1 MKNDDLV
8 KRITELAERNLK
20 EREKVNTLIEIAYED
35 IRDGNLDL
43 KFKEV
48 KERPPPHN
56 ACAIDGS
63 RYIVPL
69 RDSVFVIARA
79 VAIRGED
86 KEEKDIPPDIEEE
99 FKIASNYYD
108 ENIIGNKSILLMLY
122 LETTLLNKCE
132 GSDVIMI
139 DGPIIDPPTYYEDPH
154 VEDFPDLSDYVKF
167 RANVLM
173 QKKRNSSIIGISK
186 RFSQRFLINYFMN
199 RGLKQISRSTENF
212 IASMIFLK
220 YRKYKNVY
228 SSSLYL
234 GPIRWEDSLKD
245 RKVNELDP
253 LEGAYN
259 AYKKYFQDELEIT
272 SFYYQR
278 DLASPIGRIDV
289 LSRKGEDPER
299 DLTFV
304 DRWAM
309 SGLKEITIINKLA
322 DDLSNVSRNE
332 SERLVSL
339 YNMVVS
345 KELLDDE
352 LLLKRISK

>member
-1 MKNDDLV
+1 M
-8 KRITELAERNLK
+8 KRITDLAERNMK
-20 EREKVNTLIEIAYED
+20 EREKVNTLIEIAFED

-43 KFKEV
+43 EFREV
-48 KERPPPHN
+48 KERSTPHN

-79 VAIRGED
+79 VAVRGED
-86 KEEKDIPPDIEEE
+86 KEGEKDIPPQIEEE

-108 ENIIGNKSILLMLY
+108 ENVIGNKSILLMLY

-139 DGPIIDPPTYYEDPH
+139 DGPLIDPPTYYEDPH
-154 VEDFPDLSDYVKF
+154 VDDFPDLSDYVKF
-167 RANVLM
+167 RADVLM
-173 QKKRNSSIIGISK
+173 QKKRNSAIIGISK
-186 RFSQRFLINYFMN
+186 RFSQRFLINYLMN
-199 RGLKQISRSTENF
+199 RGLKQISKATENF
-212 IASMIFLK
+212 IVSMLFLK
-220 YRKYKNVY
+220 YRKYKNMY
-228 SSSLYL
+228 DSSLYL
-234 GPIRWEDSLKD
+234 GPIRWEDSLRD
-245 RKVNELDP
+245 RRVNELDS
-253 LEGAYN
+253 LEVAYS
-259 AYKKYFQDELEIT
+259 AYKRYFQDELEIT

-289 LSRKGEDPER
+289 LSKKGEDPEK

-304 DRWAM
+304 DRWALP
-309 SGLKEITIINKLA
+309 GLREITIINKLA

-332 SERLVSL
+332 SERLISL
-339 YNMVVS
+339 YNMIIS

-352 LLLKRISK
+352 FLLKRISK